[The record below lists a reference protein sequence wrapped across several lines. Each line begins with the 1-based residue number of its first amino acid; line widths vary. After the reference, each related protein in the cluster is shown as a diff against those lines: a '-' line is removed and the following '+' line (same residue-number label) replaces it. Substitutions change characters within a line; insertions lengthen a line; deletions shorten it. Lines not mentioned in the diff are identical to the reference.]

1 MQGKVYKMLVRS
13 AMMCILQMVVVT
25 KRQEDG
31 QD

>member
-13 AMMCILQMVVVT
+13 AMMHILQMVILT

>member
-13 AMMCILQMVVVT
+13 AMMRILQMVVVT

>member
-13 AMMCILQMVVVT
+13 AIMSLLQMVILT